1 MVYDYQTERPKLF
14 TEEGMRILIH
24 VRDAAKK
31 LLAESGAFKA
41 GKVFASGDGW
51 TSHAALDY
59 LVEIGE
65 IRRIEQGGY
74 TAGQDEV
81 YTKS

>member
-1 MVYDYQTERPKLF
+1 MAYDYQTERPKLF
-14 TEEGMRILIH
+14 TEEGTRILIH

-31 LLAESGAFKA
+31 LLSDAGAFKA

-51 TSHAALDY
+51 ISLAALDY
-59 LVEIGE
+59 LVETGE
-65 IRRIEQGGY
+65 IRRIEQGRY

-81 YTKS
+81 YTKA